1 MVWATVTNVR
11 YNVGKRAIL
20 NKTSADKADR
30 WTSVVKGGK
39 VMCGRGY
46 LALLP
51 NLITPSFQKH
61 YATGKIVLHILHI
74 EKFRYS
80 SGCMC
85 KEKSPPPLLPNLLKY
100 F

>member
-51 NLITPSFQKH
+51 NLITTSFQKH
-61 YATGKIVLHILHI
+61 YATVTP
-74 EKFRYS
+74 
-80 SGCMC
+80 M
-85 KEKSPPPLLPNLLKY
+85 
-100 F
+100 